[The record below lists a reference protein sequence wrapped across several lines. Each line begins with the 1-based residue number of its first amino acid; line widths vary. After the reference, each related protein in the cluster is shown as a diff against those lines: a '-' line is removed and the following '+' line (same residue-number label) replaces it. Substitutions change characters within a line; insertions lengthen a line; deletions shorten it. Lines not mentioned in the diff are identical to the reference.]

1 MSRILY
7 AYEGFDKKF
16 GELMAVDG
24 ERYAAWKQ
32 QVRERRTSER

>member
-1 MSRILY
+1 VLY
-7 AYEGFDKKF
+7 AYESFDKRF

-32 QVRERRTSER
+32 QVGEKRR